1 MQIQLI
7 TIIRFPPLILKIGL
21 NSNLGHYIIIIC
33 NSFSSNGYILFIIT
47 YSPAI
52 AGGAMVNCYLLIYQ
66 NLYKFVILYL

>member
-1 MQIQLI
+1 
-7 TIIRFPPLILKIGL
+7 
-21 NSNLGHYIIIIC
+21 
-33 NSFSSNGYILFIIT
+33 LFIIT